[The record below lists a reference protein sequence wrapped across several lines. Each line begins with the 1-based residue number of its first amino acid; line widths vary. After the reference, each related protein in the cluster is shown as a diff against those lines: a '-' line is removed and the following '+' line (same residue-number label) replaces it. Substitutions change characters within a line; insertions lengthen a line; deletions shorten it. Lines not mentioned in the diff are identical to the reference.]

1 MKRHNYE
8 KMVERGA
15 IGFAFFLGFVSLFY
29 SWIDS
34 VAGINVNPYILTA
47 IGIVI
52 AGFIVYLMYRFDRE

>member
-15 IGFAFFLGFVSLFY
+15 IGSAFFLGFVSVFY

-34 VAGINVNPYILTA
+34 ATGANVSPYVLTV
-47 IGIVI
+47 IGLVI
-52 AGFIVYLMYRFDRE
+52 AVFIVYLMYRFDRE